1 MKKINAIV
9 GILFFAIIF
18 SCKKEEEISL
28 GGFAKSGSAIITNEG
43 AFGSSN
49 GSISFLENSKI
60 TNNIFE
66 AANSGLNVGDVV
78 QYY

>member
-1 MKKINAIV
+1 MKKNNAIL
-9 GILFFAIIF
+9 GCLFFILIF

-49 GSISFLENSKI
+49 GSISFLENSKTKKHGSEEI
-60 TNNIFE
+60 VF
-66 AANSGLNVGDVV
+66 
-78 QYY
+78 